1 MGYRL
6 RDHEAVRP
14 PSLKQI
20 LHEMNQAG
28 KFDVSVLTSTEGL
41 PIAADPTGYDSTLT
55 ATTVALL
62 QRASNDTQRQ
72 LGATDVDEVTI
83 CDHDRTRLVC
93 RYLPVGERRL
103 ILAVKVPPG
112 CSYRRITN
120 QALRRI
126 RRLLS

>member
-1 MGYRL
+1 MGYSL
-6 RDHEAVRP
+6 RDHKTVKP
-14 PSLKQI
+14 PSLKRI

-28 KFDVSVLTSTEGL
+28 NFEISVLTSTEGL
-41 PIAADPTGYDSTLT
+41 PIATAPTGYDSAHT
-55 ATTVALL
+55 AATVALL

-72 LGATDVDEVTI
+72 LGATDVDEVMI
-83 CDHDRTRLVC
+83 CDHDHARLVC